1 MAGILLEGAMTQPA
15 VPDRL
20 PAGATA
26 EGDGI
31 VIGHGPVR
39 VDIFVDFLCPYCRQ
53 FELSS
58 ESTLAKL
65 VDDGQAS
72 LVYHPMNF
80 LDDASTTRYSTRAAA
95 SSGCAA
101 DEGRFA
107 EYAHALFVN
116 QPPEG
121 SAGLTNAE
129 LTAIG
134 QSAGLTSQTFAR
146 CVLDSPYQD
155 WPDYVTARATELGV
169 EATPTVL
176 VAGTSVSPEA
186 KPIATAVTA
195 ATGR

>member
-1 MAGILLEGAMTQPA
+1 MTEPT
-15 VPDRL
+15 VPSRL
-20 PAGATA
+20 PAGVTG

-31 VIGHGPVR
+31 LIGHGPVR
-39 VDIFVDFLCPYCRQ
+39 VDAFVDFLCPYCRQ

-121 SAGLTNAE
+121 SAGLANAE

-186 KPIATAVTA
+186 KPIAAAVTA